1 MRIKKLSIKSFGK
14 LENKELELE
23 EGFNI
28 IYGEN
33 ESGKS
38 TIQSF
43 IKAMLYGVDGKKGKK
58 RLKDRVKYTPIGKGE
73 FSGELLIE
81 DEGKEI
87 LIDRTFGK
95 IKKLD
100 SGKVFDNLTGEEILE
115 YNLENIGKDILG
127 ISSEEF
133 KNTLYISQLG
143 CKIENSKEDEIL
155 NRIMNILESGEDEVS
170 YKKIKTNLEEAKK
183 KISNTRKSGQLDK
196 LKNIESKLLEERFK
210 REKIHEENIEDE
222 LKLLNLKEERE
233 NINELIKNLEVY
245 KDVLKKRELEKEV
258 KNLREYLNKKEE
270 LIKKKELLEK
280 EIGSFDSIEK
290 INEIKDEIGKIE
302 DLKLSLSEKE
312 AEYEKLNL
320 LLEEKKEAL
329 KRYGILNELPSNVEP
344 KIIELILEESNLK
357 EKYKSIEDIK
367 NEVFMLKEK
376 RDDFLSHL
384 NTLNLTNEKVK
395 EIEEDLKLY
404 EIKSKEDTEIIGLEE
419 MLEDF
424 SKKESRISLKIRLFR
439 VLQGFLLIGEGI
451 TLFTYVKD
459 ENIFKLAILI
469 FIMLILLY
477 TLAKNKYYKKQLIEL
492 EKEVKEVEKINNTE
506 EEVKLLKDKINGYKT
521 LLKAKNRKEILETL
535 EDYKFVNREL
545 DLVSVEI
552 KAKEDNLLLLKEN
565 YVKEKLIDNQKFI
578 GKLLRVT
585 RKESLEEILE
595 SLKEKSEE
603 DKSIKILNEKIDE
616 VKIRID
622 ESVEEIIRL
631 ENKIKDLSRETIL
644 ENVKLS
650 SLNKNLDEILNKIKE
665 KNEVKLKLENIE
677 ESYNLLLKGRNI
689 EDLERKISNNLRSH
703 IEIDFSD
710 EEEILSKIKLK
721 NKELLEK
728 EKEIKDVEY
737 LIKEREASSRSL
749 FIIDGELH
757 ETREKIKSLSKK
769 EKAID
774 VTLIYME
781 KAFKKLQKSFGPVIN
796 KKVCEVFGKVTGERY
811 KDLRVSE
818 DYNLSVRNLENNSIM
833 DSSYLSTGTYDQIY
847 LALRLG
853 IIDIIFDDKKVPII
867 LDESLA
873 SYDNKR
879 LERMLEILYEKSKK
893 DQVILFTCN
902 KREINILKGR
912 EGVNILTLN

>member
-1 MRIKKLSIKSFGK
+1 MRIKKLNIKSFGK

-95 IKKLD
+95 SKKLD

-404 EIKSKEDTEIIGLEE
+404 EIKSKEDTEIIGFEE

-451 TLFTYVKD
+451 TLFTYIKD
-459 ENIFKLAILI
+459 ENIFKLATLI

-853 IIDIIFDDKKVPII
+853 IIDIIFEDKKVPII

-879 LERMLEILYEKSKK
+879 LERMLETLYEKSKK

-912 EGVNILTLN
+912 ERVNILTLN